1 MLKTLRTLNTEGI
14 SMSEWCQN
22 KKCVEKKNQN
32 QIRGSK
38 GAKYYQS
45 NKASEYYDHW
55 CSMGCRE
62 EWWKEHADTCMN
74 SVGFIDKQVL
84 ALEDAWYV
92 EFSYSYRN
100 QSNQDE
106 YYLINKLKG
115 VKRLITEQQAQTPE
129 QQRLDVRYH
138 SVHDTINTAQAKE
151 LAITLGLAS

>member
-1 MLKTLRTLNTEGI
+1 MLKTLRTLSRKEI

-22 KKCVEKKNQN
+22 KKCPEKKNQN

-45 NKASEYYDHW
+45 NKASQYYEHW

-62 EWWKEHADTCMN
+62 TWWNEHKDTCMN
-74 SVGFIDKQVL
+74 AVGFIDKQVL

-92 EFSYSYRN
+92 EFSYSWRN
-100 QSNQDE
+100 QSNQDQ

-115 VKRLITEQQAQTPE
+115 VKQLITKQQAQTPE
-129 QQRLDVRYH
+129 QQAEECG
-138 SVHDTINTAQAKE
+138 SWSTINTIQAKE